1 MGIFDQILK
10 NPDMIGDIAK
20 FAVDNPQVAGAAMN
34 FLGSAGGKGGVA
46 DILSSLQSGGL
57 GDVVSSWL
65 GSGSNTAVAPAA
77 LESAL
82 GSDRISQFA
91 SEAGVS
97 GSEASAILA
106 GILPQVIDKMSPDG
120 QLPDTGALDGVLG
133 SLMGALNRG

>member
-20 FAVDNPQVAGAAMN
+20 FAVDNPQVAGAAMK
-34 FLGSAGGKGGVA
+34 FLGSTGGQGGVA
-46 DILSSLQSGGL
+46 DIVSSLQSGGL

-65 GSGSNTAVAPAA
+65 GNGSNTAVAPAA

-106 GILPQVIDKMSPDG
+106 GILPQVIDKLSPEG